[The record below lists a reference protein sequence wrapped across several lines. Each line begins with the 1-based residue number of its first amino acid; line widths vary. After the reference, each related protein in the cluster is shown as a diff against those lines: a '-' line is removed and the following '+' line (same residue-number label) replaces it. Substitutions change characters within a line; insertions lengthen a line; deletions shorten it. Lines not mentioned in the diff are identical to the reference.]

1 VEQHALG
8 APPGRVAAEVGC
20 SRWGTGGAV
29 PASANG
35 GSAPTVQADWLISLL
50 PPVGRCRR
58 TDQLSTRLDDGEGRD
73 PEPVLGPDGIF
84 ELVATELLERARK
97 MRLVPR
103 SKS

>member
-1 VEQHALG
+1 MG
-8 APPGRVAAEVGC
+8 NR
-20 SRWGTGGAV
+20 GAV
-29 PASANG
+29 PASANA
-35 GSAPTVQADWLISLL
+35 GSALTVQADWLISLL

-58 TDQLSTRLDDGEGRD
+58 TVRMSTRLDDGEGRD
-73 PEPVLGPDGIF
+73 LGELVLDVTVEAALPERDPEPIMGPDGIF

>member
-1 VEQHALG
+1 VSSSLTAQ
-8 APPGRVAAEVGC
+8 AE
-20 SRWGTGGAV
+20 
-29 PASANG
+29 
-35 GSAPTVQADWLISLL
+35 WLMSLL
-50 PPVGRCRR
+50 PPLGRSRR
-58 TDQLSTRLDDGEGRD
+58 TVRLSTRLDDGEGRDLGELVLDVTIEAALPGRD